1 MLQCATVT
9 YSNLA
14 APNLAQL
21 NKATESPHKHK
32 HVRASKRCGHQF
44 AFQTVICTGS
54 ARRSRISTPLQC
66 GCSQSPLQVFSLMIL
81 IHCVHAPFSQN
92 KQTSNYSILLDTT
105 AAILSSLTV
114 YVYCTNS
121 NHPKLYPTVPPVFYP
136 HAAVQGAP
144 ELRLMMAKV

>member
-54 ARRSRISTPLQC
+54 